1 MSLAGV
7 DGVGD
12 RQVVDHPLLPVLL
25 GPLLPGQAV
34 VEAGQAGALKGG
46 HSQDVLE
53 EDSTAGRREATQR
66 MTCTHRGRVSVCW
79 TCWKSLC
86 WSCSL
91 HPQRQSECV
100 RDPARHS
107 DQVLDNFGPVGTF
120 CVRVCTALQGALTPP
135 RERSAPWEPSDHMLD
150 RFEPL
155 QNLCIRTLPPRP
167 YCTACCL
174 LRQLRLALF
183 KGQQQDIHCV
193 HMTWG
198 VTKAPDNGSRAYAA
212 ESAGTD
218 HGTTYKQ

>member
-86 WSCSL
+86 WSL
-91 HPQRQSECV
+91 YRAAGGRVATQRMTCTR
-100 RDPARHS
+100 RD
-107 DQVLDNFGPVGTF
+107 T
-120 CVRVCTALQGALTPP
+120 
-135 RERSAPWEPSDHMLD
+135 
-150 RFEPL
+150 
-155 QNLCIRTLPPRP
+155 
-167 YCTACCL
+167 
-174 LRQLRLALF
+174 
-183 KGQQQDIHCV
+183 
-193 HMTWG
+193 
-198 VTKAPDNGSRAYAA
+198 VTKCWTILDLLEIFVLEFVQRCRGP
-212 ESAGTD
+212 
-218 HGTTYKQ
+218 